1 MNESS
6 GRAQNL
12 KWTKSE
18 NRCRRDHRR
27 TKWSGAQ
34 AEAGGIAERTEG
46 FKVISATLKLQEQN
60 MAIGVC
66 PLQTVTVKRANKAGR
81 TIK

>member
-1 MNESS
+1 MDEFKKLQSP
-6 GRAQNL
+6 
-12 KWTKSE
+12 
-18 NRCRRDHRR
+18 RDYRR

-34 AEAGGIAERTEG
+34 VEPSGISERTEG

-66 PLQTVTVKRANKAGR
+66 PLQTVTAKRANKAGR